1 MTNDPYLRTEGAVQA
16 PPGGLLAKI
25 RHLGPGFI
33 LSAAIVGSGELI
45 ATTTLGARAGF
56 ITFWV
61 ILVSCLVK
69 VTIQIEF
76 GRHAILTGE
85 TAMEAFHRL
94 PGPIWGKGRWTI
106 WTVLLVMLIKLLQVG
121 GIIGG
126 VAIILQLL
134 MPALSAPI
142 WAIPTAIVASLLVY
156 RGYYRFI
163 ERLSLVMIAFFT
175 LFTFASLYFLAFTPY
190 AISAD
195 EIWSG
200 LQFQLPREAVAVAIG
215 AFGITGV
222 GADEIIY
229 YNYWCL
235 EKGYA
240 AYTGPV
246 SDTAAWRQRARGWM
260 RVMYLDALLAMVLY
274 TLVTAA
280 FYLLGAAVLHAR
292 GGIPE
297 GYAMVE
303 TLSEMYTRTLGPGAR
318 WVFLAGAFVVLF
330 STLFAALAAWT
341 RLVADL
347 FGRLGW
353 INFHDPAQ
361 RRRAIALLA
370 WILPLLWALLFA
382 FIQLPVLMV
391 ISGGIVGSFLLFL
404 VVYAALYFR
413 YRRLHPAF
421 LPGRLYD
428 TALWLSALAI
438 LLVGVYGLV
447 RIL

>member
-1 MTNDPYLRTEGAVQA
+1 MTTDPYQLTDRAVQD
-16 PPGGLLAKI
+16 PPRGFFAKL

-69 VTIQIEF
+69 VTIQLEF

-94 PGPIWGKGRWTI
+94 PGPVWGRARWSV
-106 WTVLLVMLIKLLQVG
+106 WTVLLVMVVKLLQVG

-126 VAIILQLL
+126 VALILQIVLPLL
-134 MPALSAPI
+134 DATSWTLPL
-142 WAIPTAIVASLLVY
+142 AISVSLLVY

-163 ERLSLVMIAFFT
+163 ERFSLFMIAGFT
-175 LFTFASLYFLAFTPY
+175 IFTFASLYFLAYTPY
-190 AISAD
+190 AISWAD
-195 EIWSG
+195 ISSG

-222 GADEIIY
+222 GAEEIIY

-240 AYTGPV
+240 AYSGPAR
-246 SDTAAWRQRARGWM
+246 DDEAWRERARGWI
-260 RVMYLDALLAMVLY
+260 RVMYLDALLAMVVY

-280 FYLLGAAVLHAR
+280 FYLLGAAVLHAG

-318 WVFLAGAFVVLF
+318 WVFLAGAFVVLY

-341 RLVADL
+341 RLVSDL
-347 FGRLGW
+347 FGRIGW
-353 INFHDPAQ
+353 IDFHDPAQ
-361 RRRAIALLA
+361 RRRSIAVLA
-370 WILPLLWALLFA
+370 WSLPLIWALLFA
-382 FIQLPVLMV
+382 YLRSPVLMV
-391 ISGGIVGSFLLFL
+391 ISGGIVGSALLFL
-404 VVYAALYFR
+404 VVFAALYYR
-413 YRRLHPAF
+413 YRRADRAFHPGAI
-421 LPGRLYD
+421 YD
-428 TALWLSALAI
+428 LALWLSAIAI
-438 LLVGVYGLV
+438 LLVGIYGLS
-447 RIL
+447 RLF